1 MLCPSRC
8 PNDSRSVQI
17 RAKRT
22 SGHILLPFTRALQ
35 HVGEEGGGEVC
46 QTLRA
51 LITANATATATAG
64 VVDEGLW
71 PSGVGA
77 GGAT

>member
-1 MLCPSRC
+1 VGTFCF
-8 PNDSRSVQI
+8 
-17 RAKRT
+17 
-22 SGHILLPFTRALQ
+22 HLLVPFSMWVRR
-35 HVGEEGGGEVC
+35 GGEVC